1 MRKRLSVALLS
12 AVVVSGS
19 GAFAQSVRGTRPIG
33 PAVPTD
39 AAQSTPPASTTL
51 RMGGTIDKFD
61 ASSRTLSL
69 STSSGTVQLPVAS
82 TARIGRGPMGRGPQR
97 IDASELQKLTGYR
110 AVIRY
115 SESQGKKT
123 VESIRVFEKNE
134 REER

>member
-1 MRKRLSVALLS
+1 
-12 AVVVSGS
+12 
-19 GAFAQSVRGTRPIG
+19 
-33 PAVPTD
+33 
-39 AAQSTPPASTTL
+39 
-51 RMGGTIDKFD
+51 
-61 ASSRTLSL
+61 
-69 STSSGTVQLPVAS
+69 
-82 TARIGRGPMGRGPQR
+82 MGRGPQR